1 MIEYLTVQISSIKAV
16 TEFTQIHLQ
25 VFCAGPVVGSIQECF
40 GVAYD
45 GVQPKQ
51 MLGIRIKIF

>member
-51 MLGIRIKIF
+51 MLEAAE